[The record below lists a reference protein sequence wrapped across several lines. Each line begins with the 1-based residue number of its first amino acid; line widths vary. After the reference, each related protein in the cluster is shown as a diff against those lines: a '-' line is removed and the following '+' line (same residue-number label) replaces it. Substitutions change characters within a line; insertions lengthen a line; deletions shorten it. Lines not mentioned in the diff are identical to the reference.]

1 MVRGAEHGADSD
13 SSHRPRFL
21 ASLVGPNV
29 GPSTKTAG
37 FDRPTGDA
45 MSATLRA
52 AAPIEHAVLPLLR
65 RVALRYLP
73 LLFLLYVVATID
85 RVNVGFAKLRM
96 QEALQFSDTIYGI
109 GAGIFFVGYF
119 LFEVPSNLVLA
130 RVGARKWIARI
141 LILWGPIAAAT
152 AFVQTPMQFYV
163 LRFLLGVGEAGLFP
177 GIVLFL
183 TYWFPA
189 ERRTRYIAL
198 FMLGMPITGVII
210 GPLSAAIIGG
220 MHGVMGLQGWQ
231 WMFIVQG
238 MPAMLLGF
246 VVLAWLDD
254 KPASARWLRA
264 SEKAELQ
271 RAIGSMGKLVAPHLS
286 PLQEIG
292 LALKQKGIWLE
303 TAAYF
308 FLAGTASAFGLWGP
322 QFLQDVMKT
331 DLKGVGAALGV
342 IFIVG
347 TVAMALVGRLADRSG
362 PRETLLVTALA
373 ISAAGFLFAAFST
386 DRVTLCLLG
395 FGVGVVGYLAAFPV
409 FWGSLTPRL
418 PAAAA
423 AAAIALVNSIG
434 NIGGAVGPAL
444 LGPIKQH
451 QGLAP
456 SVLVLGV
463 MMALAALFALSFKK
477 QR

>member
-1 MVRGAEHGADSD
+1 
-13 SSHRPRFL
+13 
-21 ASLVGPNV
+21 
-29 GPSTKTAG
+29 
-37 FDRPTGDA
+37 
-45 MSATLRA
+45 MSANLA
-52 AAPIEHAVLPLLR
+52 AAPIEGNVLPLLS
-65 RVALRYLP
+65 RVALRYVP
-73 LLFLLYVVATID
+73 LLFVLYVVATID

-119 LFEVPSNLVLA
+119 LFEIPSNMVLA

-152 AFVQTPMQFYV
+152 AFVETPLQFYV

-177 GIVLFL
+177 GLVLFL

-198 FMLGMPITGVII
+198 FMLGMPITGIII

-220 MHGVMGLQGWQ
+220 MHGLWGLAGWQ

-238 MPAMLLGF
+238 LPALFLGF

-254 KPASARWLRA
+254 RPASARWLDA
-264 SEKAELQ
+264 AEKAQLQ
-271 RAIGSMGKLVAPHLS
+271 RAVGPAAAPHALP
-286 PLQEIG
+286 PLQEMK
-292 LALKQKGIWLE
+292 LALTHKGIWLE
-303 TAAYF
+303 GASYF

-331 DLKGVGAALGV
+331 DLRGVGGALGA
-342 IFIVG
+342 IFLVG
-347 TVAMALVGRLADRSG
+347 TIGMVAVGRLADRAG
-362 PRETLLVTALA
+362 RRESVLLAALVV
-373 ISAAGFLFAAFST
+373 SAVGFGIAGLTTERMALSLF
-386 DRVTLCLLG
+386 G
-395 FGVGVVGYLAAFPV
+395 FGVGVVGYLSAFPV

-418 PAAAA
+418 APAAA

-434 NIGGAVGPAL
+434 SMGAAVAPAL

-451 QGLAP
+451 QGLSAA
-456 SVLVLGV
+456 VLAMGSLMVLATLL
-463 MMALAALFALSFKK
+463 ALAFKK
-477 QR
+477 R

>member
-1 MVRGAEHGADSD
+1 
-13 SSHRPRFL
+13 
-21 ASLVGPNV
+21 
-29 GPSTKTAG
+29 
-37 FDRPTGDA
+37 
-45 MSATLRA
+45 MSAILTA
-52 AAPIEHAVLPLLR
+52 TAPIEQALLPLLK

-152 AFVQTPMQFYV
+152 AFVQTPLQFYV

-210 GPLSAAIIGG
+210 GPLSAAVISG
-220 MHGVMGLQGWQ
+220 MQGLMGLQGWQ

-238 MPAMLLGF
+238 LPATLLGL
-246 VVLAWLDD
+246 VVLAWIDD
-254 KPASARWLRA
+254 RPAVARWLTPA
-264 SEKAELQ
+264 EKAELQ
-271 RAIGSMGKLVAPHLS
+271 RAVAPANRPAVQHLS
-286 PLQEIG
+286 PWQEVT
-292 LALKQKGIWLE
+292 LALTQKGIWLE

-308 FLAGTASAFGLWGP
+308 FLAATASAFGLWGP

-331 DLKGVGAALGV
+331 DLKGIGAALGV
-342 IFIVG
+342 TFLIG
-347 TVAMALVGRLADRSG
+347 TVVMAAVGRMADRSG
-362 PRETLLVTALA
+362 PRETVLIVVMA
-373 ISAAGFLFAAFST
+373 ISAAGFVFASFST
-386 DRVTLCLLG
+386 AQTTLCLLG
-395 FGVGVVGYLAAFPV
+395 FGVGVIGYLAAFPV

-418 PAAAA
+418 SPAAA

-434 NIGGAVGPAL
+434 NIGGAIGPAL
-444 LGPIKQH
+444 LGPVKQH

-456 SVLVLGV
+456 AVLVLGIL
-463 MMALAALFALSFKK
+463 MALAALFALSFKK
-477 QR
+477 GSR

>member
-1 MVRGAEHGADSD
+1 
-13 SSHRPRFL
+13 
-21 ASLVGPNV
+21 
-29 GPSTKTAG
+29 
-37 FDRPTGDA
+37 
-45 MSATLRA
+45 MSAILTA
-52 AAPIEHAVLPLLR
+52 SAPIEQALLPLLK

-96 QEALQFSDTIYGI
+96 QEALQFSDTVYGI

-152 AFVQTPMQFYV
+152 AFVQTPTQFYV

-210 GPLSAAIIGG
+210 GPLSAAVIGG
-220 MHGVMGLQGWQ
+220 MQGVMGLQGWQ

-238 MPAMLLGF
+238 LPASLLGL

-254 KPASARWLRA
+254 RPATARWLTP

-271 RAIGSMGKLVAPHLS
+271 AAVAPATRAAVQHLS
-286 PLQEIG
+286 PWQEVK
-292 LALKQKGIWLE
+292 LALTQKGIWLE

-308 FLAGTASAFGLWGP
+308 FLAATASGFGLWGP

-331 DLKGVGAALGV
+331 DLKGIGAALGV
-342 IFIVG
+342 TFLIG
-347 TVAMALVGRLADRSG
+347 TVVMALVGRLADRSG
-362 PRETLLVTALA
+362 PRETVLVAVLA
-373 ISAAGFLFAAFST
+373 ISAAGFALASFST
-386 DRVTLCLLG
+386 AQVALCLAG
-395 FGVGVVGYLAAFPV
+395 FGVGVIGYLAAFPV

-418 PAAAA
+418 SPAAA

-434 NIGGAVGPAL
+434 NIGGAIGPAL
-444 LGPIKQH
+444 LGPVKQH

-456 SVLVLGV
+456 AVLVLGIL
-463 MMALAALFALSFKK
+463 MALAALFALSFKK
-477 QR
+477 GSR

>member
-1 MVRGAEHGADSD
+1 
-13 SSHRPRFL
+13 
-21 ASLVGPNV
+21 
-29 GPSTKTAG
+29 
-37 FDRPTGDA
+37 
-45 MSATLRA
+45 MSAILNA
-52 AAPIEHAVLPLLR
+52 AAPLEHTVLPLLR
-65 RVALRYLP
+65 RVALRYVP
-73 LLFLLYVVATID
+73 LLFVLYVVATID

-119 LFEVPSNLVLA
+119 LFEIPSNLVLS

-152 AFVQTPMQFYV
+152 AFVQTPTQFYL

-210 GPLSAAIIGG
+210 GPLSAAVIGG
-220 MHGVMGLQGWQ
+220 MDSLMGLQGWQ

-238 MPAMLLGF
+238 LPALLLGF
-246 VVLAWLDD
+246 VVLGWLDD
-254 KPASARWLRA
+254 RPATARWLSA
-264 SEKAELQ
+264 AEKAELQ
-271 RAIGSMGKLVAPHLS
+271 RAVGTSAQPAQHLS
-286 PLQEIG
+286 PLQEIR

-308 FLAGTASAFGLWGP
+308 FLAATAASFGLWGP

-331 DLKGVGAALGV
+331 DLKGIGAALGV
-342 IFIVG
+342 IFLVGTIGMVIVG
-347 TVAMALVGRLADRSG
+347 RMADRSG
-362 PRETLLVTALA
+362 PRETVLVAALVV
-373 ISAAGFLFAAFST
+373 SAAGFVFAAFFAAQAS
-386 DRVTLCLLG
+386 LSLLG
-395 FGVGVVGYLAAFPV
+395 FGVGVVGYLAGFPV

-418 PAAAA
+418 APVSA
-423 AAAIALVNSIG
+423 AAAIAMVNSVG
-434 NIGGAVGPAL
+434 SLGGAVGPAL

-451 QGLAP
+451 QGVAM
-456 SVLVLGV
+456 SVLALGV
-463 MMALAALFALSFKK
+463 MMALAALFALAFK
-477 QR
+477 RR